1 MYIIDEQDNITLT
14 RGNTFKTNI
23 YMEDASGNPYTPG
36 ALDVIVFMLHD
47 FDDPD
52 TPVLSISVPY
62 NTCLLH
68 IAPLDTAA
76 LDTKN
81 YFYDVTITTASGDVD
96 TFIGPQ
102 LFTLLPGGV

>member
-1 MYIIDEQDNITLT
+1 MYIIDDQYNIALT
-14 RGNTFKTNI
+14 RGNTFKSNV
-23 YMEDASGNPYTPG
+23 YMSDAAGNTYTPIST
-36 ALDVIVFMLHD
+36 DVLTFKLHD

-52 TPVLSISVPY
+52 AAILSVNIPY

-68 IAPLDTAA
+68 ITPADTAA

-81 YFYDVTITTASGDVD
+81 YFYDVTITYASGDVD